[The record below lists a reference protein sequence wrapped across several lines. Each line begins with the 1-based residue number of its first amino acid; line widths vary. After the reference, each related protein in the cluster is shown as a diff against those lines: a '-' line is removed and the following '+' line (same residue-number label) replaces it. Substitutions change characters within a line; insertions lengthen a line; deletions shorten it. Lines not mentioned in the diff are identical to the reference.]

1 VGDTH
6 LLACEAAGGVTESS
20 PGELA
25 AKIVFRVE
33 ALPARD
39 TAAVRQV
46 RRGVSRQFASSQPEL
61 VIDIA
66 FCLLE
71 RTEFLYHFVAYE
83 LVRYHRQALASVD
96 EALLERLGRGINSWY
111 AVDTF
116 GVELSGQVWRSG
128 QIPDDTIRRWATSDD
143 RWWRRASLVST
154 VPLNIASQGGGGDTL
169 RTLDICSLLIDD
181 RDDMVVKAMS
191 WALRVL
197 SGRDREAVERFL
209 AEHQDRLAPR
219 VLREVRNKLDTGL
232 KSPKR
237 H

>member
-1 VGDTH
+1 VGDAH
-6 LLACEAAGGVTESS
+6 LLASEVAGGVSESS
-20 PGELA
+20 AGELA
-25 AKIVFRVE
+25 AEIIGRVE

-39 TAAVRQV
+39 TAAVRRV
-46 RRGVSRQFASSQPEL
+46 RREFSRQLARLQPEP

-71 RTEFLYHFVAYE
+71 RPEFLYHFVAYE
-83 LVRYHRQALASVD
+83 LVRNHRQALASVD
-96 EALLERLGRGINSWY
+96 EALLERLGQGIDSWY

-116 GVELSGQVWRSG
+116 GVELSGQVWRAG

-154 VPLNIASQGGGGDTL
+154 VPLNIASQGGRGDTP
-169 RTLDICSLLIDD
+169 RTLDICSMLIDD

-197 SGRDREAVERFL
+197 SIRDREAVERFL
-209 AEHQDRLAPR
+209 TEYQERLVPR